1 MPWVLSR
8 DNNIQNNKG
17 TYFDET
23 NELICNLSVCCLI
36 MASRFQSI
44 STGRTPQT
52 IIYFLIVRDSVIAGT
67 SAYCQRHVRLF

>member
-8 DNNIQNNKG
+8 DNNNQNNKG

-23 NELICNLSVCCLI
+23 NNFICNLSVCCLI

-44 STGRTPQT
+44 STG
-52 IIYFLIVRDSVIAGT
+52 V
-67 SAYCQRHVRLF
+67 H

>member
-8 DNNIQNNKG
+8 DNNNQNNKG

-23 NELICNLSVCCLI
+23 NKLICHLSVCCLI

-44 STGRTPQT
+44 STG
-52 IIYFLIVRDSVIAGT
+52 V
-67 SAYCQRHVRLF
+67 H